1 MTNGWTGG
9 QYSLYRGIFGCYL
22 VVHFAHLLPW
32 SAELF
37 SNRGML
43 PDANASPLY
52 PLFPNL
58 LFVADSPL
66 VVGALVA
73 GALVLSACF
82 MLGAADRL
90 AAVALWYVWACLFT
104 RNPLIANPSLP
115 FVGWLL
121 LAHAF
126 IPGHP
131 YGSLAARGRIDPA
144 GGWRLPDGIFRV
156 AWIVMA
162 VGYSYSGY
170 TKLVSPSWRDGSAI
184 LRVLEN
190 PLARPL
196 LLRDLLT
203 SLPEWLVNAWTWG
216 ALSLELLFA
225 PLALIA
231 RARPWLWLAL
241 LGMHLSLV
249 VLIDFADL
257 SMGMAMLHLFTFNPA
272 WLEPV
277 RDAKPALLFYDGGC
291 GLCHAAVR
299 FVLAEDRD
307 GDGFRFAP
315 LQGAHFEAA
324 VPASVRATLPDSLV
338 LLRPDGAL
346 LLRSA
351 AVREIGLRLGGVW
364 RALAIASRAIP
375 VALLDRLYDA
385 IARVRARAFAKP
397 DDACPLLPVEL
408 RARFTLPRAQV

>member
-1 MTNGWTGG
+1 MINAWTGG
-9 QYSLYRGIFGCYL
+9 QYSLYRAIFGFYL
-22 VVHFAHLLPW
+22 VVHFVQLLPW

-43 PDANASPLY
+43 PDADASPLY

-58 LFVADSPL
+58 LFVADSPF

-73 GALVLSACF
+73 AAVALSACF
-82 MLGAADRL
+82 MIGAADRL
-90 AAVALWYVWACLFT
+90 AAVALWYVWACLYT

-121 LAHAF
+121 IAHAF
-126 IPGHP
+126 IPGRP
-131 YGSLAARGRIDPA
+131 YGSFAARGRLDPG
-144 GGWRLPDGIFRV
+144 GGWRLPDGIFRA

-170 TKLVSPSWRDGSAI
+170 TKLVSPSWRDGTAI
-184 LRVLEN
+184 VRVLEN

-196 LLRDLLT
+196 RLRELLT
-203 SLPEWLVNAWTWG
+203 SLPDGLVSAWTWG
-216 ALSLELLFA
+216 ALGLELLFA

-241 LGMHLSLV
+241 LGMHLSLA
-249 VLIDFADL
+249 VLIDFTDL
-257 SMGMAMLHLFTFNPA
+257 SMGMVMLHLFTFNPA
-272 WLEPV
+272 WLAPV
-277 RDAKPALLFYDGGC
+277 RGAEPALLFYDGSC

-307 GDGFRFAP
+307 GAAFRFAP
-315 LQGAHFEAA
+315 LESERFEAA
-324 VPASVRATLPDSLV
+324 VPANVRATLPDSLV
-338 LLRPDGAL
+338 LLRPDGTL
-346 LLRSA
+346 LLRAA
-351 AVREIGLRLGGVW
+351 AVREICARLGGLW
-364 RALAIASRAIP
+364 RALALASRAVP

-385 IARVRARAFAKP
+385 VARVRARAFAKP
-397 DDACPLLPVEL
+397 DDSCPLLPVEL
-408 RARFTLPRAQV
+408 RARFTARP